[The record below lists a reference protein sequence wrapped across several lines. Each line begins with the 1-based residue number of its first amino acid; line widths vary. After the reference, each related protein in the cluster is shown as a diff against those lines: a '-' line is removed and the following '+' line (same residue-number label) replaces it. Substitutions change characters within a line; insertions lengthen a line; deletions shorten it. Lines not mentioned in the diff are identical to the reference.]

1 MLAAL
6 STLLA
11 LALALTAVLWHQH
24 QHHRAACAAMAAWQ
38 YLDRSESELQ
48 GLLARFAPEDS
59 QAAAVSSALEM
70 KRLLER
76 KRSGARHDIHSLANP
91 EIHLVALAGSGA
103 DYQVLDCAIARID
116 LDALQASGLLCD
128 ATSVQAGNCSFSAA
142 VSREGLRRFLLAENA
157 PWAAPTLRWYLRL
170 PMDTA
175 LILIHVQES
184 SAQKQIE
191 TVSPASI

>member
-6 STLLA
+6 A
-11 LALALTAVLWHQH
+11 LCALLALTAVLWHQH

-48 GLLARFAPEDS
+48 GLLTRLAPEDS

-70 KRLLER
+70 KRSLER
-76 KRSGARHDIHSLANP
+76 KRSGARYDIHTLAKP
-91 EIHLVALAGSGA
+91 EIHLVALAHHRA
-103 DYQVLDCAIARID
+103 NYRVLDTAIAQLD
-116 LDALQASGLLCD
+116 LDALQASGLLSD
-128 ATSVQAGNCSFSAA
+128 ATSVQTGNGSFAA
-142 VSREGLRRFLLAENA
+142 ALSREGLRRFLLPENA

-184 SAQKQIE
+184 TAQKQIE
-191 TVSPASI
+191 TVSPASA